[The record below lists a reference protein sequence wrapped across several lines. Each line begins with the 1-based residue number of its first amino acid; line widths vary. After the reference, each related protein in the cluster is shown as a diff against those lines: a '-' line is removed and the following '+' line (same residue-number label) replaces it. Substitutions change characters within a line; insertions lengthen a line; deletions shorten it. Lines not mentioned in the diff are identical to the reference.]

1 MRPTGLIAR
10 RSPTRRGLT
19 LLEVLLSVAILGLAL
34 AVIGNLTGG
43 GVRAALRCEHDAE
56 AATRCQSQLDLLLAG
71 AAPLRDS
78 RWQPCEDD
86 ARWEW
91 SVSIEPGVTPSVAK
105 VTVAVRPVNGTE
117 FALTQLVRRS
127 RLAEGAR

>member
-1 MRPTGLIAR
+1 MRPAALIAR

-91 SVSIEPGVTPSVAK
+91 SVSIEPGVTPTVAK

-127 RLAEGAR
+127 RLAEGSR

>member
-1 MRPTGLIAR
+1 MKHAISRPRAAR
-10 RSPTRRGLT
+10 HGLT

-71 AAPLRDS
+71 ATPLRES

-86 ARWEW
+86 PRWEC
-91 SVSIEPGVTPSVAK
+91 SVSVEPSITPSVAQI
-105 VTVAVRPVNGTE
+105 TVAVRNVNGAE
-117 FALTQLVRRS
+117 FALTQFVRLS
-127 RLAEGAR
+127 RLAEGSR

>member
-1 MRPTGLIAR
+1 MKPAISRPRAA
-10 RSPTRRGLT
+10 RRGLT

-71 AAPLRDS
+71 ATPLRES

-91 SVSIEPGVTPSVAK
+91 SVSIEPSVTPTVAQ
-105 VTVAVRPVNGTE
+105 VTVAVRPVNETE

-127 RLAEGAR
+127 RLAEGSR